1 MRYEYARRPDLY
13 DLEYSFKDYAV
24 EVERIEAIVR
34 ARNPDARTLLDV
46 ACGTGRHLELLRER
60 FETVEGVDAD
70 EGMLAV
76 ARERL
81 PGVALHQG
89 DMRTFDLGHEFD
101 AVTCLFSSIGFAHDL
116 EQLDAAA
123 QHLAAHL
130 APGGVLVVEPW
141 ITPDEWRPSRPH
153 VLSAEGGGV
162 VLARVT
168 VSGREGRLATME
180 MHYALGTPDG
190 IETWD
195 RNHALALFT
204 VDEMRTAFEDA
215 GLEVEHDPEGLM
227 GRGLYIC
234 TQGGRSV

>member
-1 MRYEYARRPDLY
+1 MQYSRRPDLY
-13 DLEYSFKDYAV
+13 DLEYSFKDYAA

-34 ARNPDARTLLDV
+34 ARNADARTLLDV
-46 ACGTGRHLELLRER
+46 ACGTGRHLELLRQR

-81 PGVALHQG
+81 PGVALHHG

-101 AVTCLFSSIGFAHDL
+101 AVTCLFSSIGFAQDL
-116 EQLDAAA
+116 EQLAAAA
-123 QHLAAHL
+123 QRLAAHL
-130 APGGVLVVEPW
+130 TSGGVLVVEPW
-141 ITPDEWRPSRPH
+141 ITPDEWRPSTPH
-153 VLSAEGGGV
+153 VLSAEGAGV

-168 VSGREGRLATME
+168 VSGRDGRLATME

-195 RNHALALFT
+195 RNHALALYT
-204 VDEMRTAFEDA
+204 VDEMQTAFEDA
-215 GLEVEHDPEGLM
+215 GLEVEHDPDGLM
-227 GRGLYIC
+227 GRGLYVC
-234 TQGGRSV
+234 TRA

>member
-1 MRYEYARRPDLY
+1 MQYSRRPDLY
-13 DLEYSFKDYAV
+13 DLEYSFKDYAA

-34 ARNPDARTLLDV
+34 ARNADARTLLDV
-46 ACGTGRHLELLRER
+46 ACGTGRHLELLRQR

-81 PGVALHQG
+81 PGVALHHG

-101 AVTCLFSSIGFAHDL
+101 AVTCLFSSIGFAQDL
-116 EQLDAAA
+116 EQLASAA
-123 QHLAAHL
+123 QRLAAHL
-130 APGGVLVVEPW
+130 TSGGVLVVEPW
-141 ITPDEWRPSRPH
+141 ITPDEWRPSTPH
-153 VLSAEGGGV
+153 VLSAEGAGV

-168 VSGREGRLATME
+168 VSGRDGRLATME

-195 RNHALALFT
+195 RNHALALYT
-204 VDEMRTAFEDA
+204 VDEMQTAFEEA
-215 GLEVEHDPEGLM
+215 GLEVEHDPDGLM

-234 TQGGRSV
+234 TRA